1 VPRKRT
7 NRTRPRAAPPVSA
20 RAVPRI
26 ALRTVPALVGAS
38 RVVVLSVGFFAP
50 PDWDLVLRYIQE
62 VHQGVVGWVD
72 INEINLADDAT
83 RSWIDAQHAQ
93 MGRPAGA
100 SVRLG
105 YYLFIDGQVSAYSSG
120 LIDFKRDKV
129 SLGVGIAA
137 AIAAMYW
144 RSTALGRGAFHA
156 ASFQASVR
164 VINCFEAAI
173 TGRPQ
178 HATHQAPPPPQE
190 GINEIE
196 LAFEVLGLAPSATQ
210 DEAKARFRALAK
222 EWHPDRYAN
231 NAPKSAEA
239 SVRMTQ
245 INVAYSVI
253 CEARRW

>member
-1 VPRKRT
+1 M
-7 NRTRPRAAPPVSA
+7 NRTGPRAVPPVSA
-20 RAVPRI
+20 RAVPRV
-26 ALRTVPALVGAS
+26 APRSVPALVGAS

-72 INEINLADDAT
+72 INEINLADNAT

-137 AIAAMYW
+137 TIAAMYW
-144 RSTALGRGAFHA
+144 RSTALFGGAFHA
-156 ASFQASVR
+156 ARFQASIR
-164 VINCFEAAI
+164 VLQCFEAAI
-173 TGRPQ
+173 SGQPP
-178 HATHQAPPPPQE
+178 HATHQAPPQE
-190 GINEIE
+190 GPIDEIE

-222 EWHPDRYAN
+222 EWHPDRFAH

-239 SVRMTQ
+239 NVRMTQ

-253 CEARRW
+253 CEARRWC